1 MKRFR
6 IRITIK
12 KFERI
17 ELNRDRQLVKAN
29 AEQQPPPALAN
40 MVVMVSLVVMDVFA
54 KAFQSEGHGLDEG
67 VETQT

>member
-17 ELNRDRQLVKAN
+17 EMQKDCYGFDLFEHCLN
-29 AEQQPPPALAN
+29 
-40 MVVMVSLVVMDVFA
+40 
-54 KAFQSEGHGLDEG
+54 
-67 VETQT
+67 

>member
-17 ELNRDRQLVKAN
+17 EMSGDKFGFELFQHCLN
-29 AEQQPPPALAN
+29 
-40 MVVMVSLVVMDVFA
+40 
-54 KAFQSEGHGLDEG
+54 
-67 VETQT
+67 